1 MVLRTDS
8 DWVVDLARVSAAPS
22 PDGLAHPRHREPG
35 GPVKLLEP
43 FALLALVAVAAIA
56 VAYVVRLPFRRRY
69 VIALPTTAAVAADRA
84 VSTGVAAPRLH
95 GVVPRDPRG
104 RRGRVCSTARATH
117 RVPRRLVSVIVVLD
131 TSNSMRATD
140 VTPQRL
146 VAAERGAL
154 QFADDVPRGVRIG
167 LVTFAGTA
175 SVAVAPTSDR
185 DEFRTAIQNVE
196 FADGTS
202 LGDGI
207 LAALTAVEEQLA
219 DLELTEEPRGPGPR
233 SSRSAVVLLSDGQ
246 ETLGTAGQIALDAAR
261 RAKVPVSTIAYGTP
275 QGAVTLG
282 GARLMAPVNRSSLA
296 DVAAATRG
304 EAFVARP
311 GTDLDSVY
319 DDVVTGLGTTKET
332 RDLTPW
338 ILGVALVLGMAALL
352 AAFAWGQRVP

>member
-1 MVLRTDS
+1 
-8 DWVVDLARVSAAPS
+8 
-22 PDGLAHPRHREPG
+22 
-35 GPVKLLEP
+35 VKLLEP
-43 FALLALVAVAAIA
+43 AALFALVAVAAIA

-69 VIALPTTAAVAADRA
+69 VIALPTTAAVAAI
-84 VSTGVAAPRLH
+84 APRRPGWRRHISTVLFLATLAA
-95 GVVPRDPRG
+95 VVVAFARPARD
-104 RRGRVCSTARATH
+104 H
-117 RVPRRLVSVIVVLD
+117 RVPRRLVSVIVALD

-140 VTPQRL
+140 VAPQRL
-146 VAAERGAL
+146 VAARRGAL
-154 QFADDVPRGVRIG
+154 QFADRVPSSVRIG

-175 SVAVAPTSDR
+175 TVAVPPTSDR
-185 DEFRTAIQNVE
+185 DVFRAAIQNLE

-219 DLELTEEPRGPGPR
+219 DLELTEQPRGRPPNR

-246 ETLGTAGQIALDAAR
+246 ETLGTAGQIAVDAAR

-275 QGAVTLG
+275 QGVVTLG
-282 GARLMAPVNRSSLA
+282 GVRLPAPVNRPSLA
-296 DVAAATRG
+296 EVAATTRG

-311 GTDLDSVY
+311 GTELDAVY
-319 DDVVTGLGTTKET
+319 EDVVTGLGTAKET

-338 ILGVALVLGMAALL
+338 TLGIALVLGTAALL

>member
-1 MVLRTDS
+1 
-8 DWVVDLARVSAAPS
+8 
-22 PDGLAHPRHREPG
+22 
-35 GPVKLLEP
+35 VKLLEP
-43 FALLALVAVAAIA
+43 AALFALVAVVFIAAF
-56 VAYVVRLPFRRRY
+56 YVVRLPFRRRY
-69 VIALPTTAAVAADRA
+69 VIALPTTAAVAAI
-84 VSTGVAAPRLH
+84 APRRPGWQRH
-95 GVVPRDPRG
+95 A
-104 RRGRVCSTARATH
+104 STALFLVTLAAVVVAFARPVRDD

-140 VTPQRL
+140 VAPQRL
-146 VAAERGAL
+146 VAARRGAL

-175 SVAVAPTSDR
+175 TVAVPPTSDR
-185 DEFRTAIQNVE
+185 DEFRAAIENVE
-196 FADGTS
+196 FEDGTS

-207 LAALTAVEEQLA
+207 LAALTAVEDQLA
-219 DLELTEEPRGPGPR
+219 DLELTEEPRGRGPR

-246 ETLGTAGQIALDAAR
+246 ETLGSAGQIALDAAR
-261 RAKVPVSTIAYGTP
+261 RAKVPVTTIAYGTS

-282 GARLMAPVNRSSLA
+282 GARLLAPVNRRSLA

-319 DDVVTGLGTTKET
+319 EDVVTGLGTTKET

-338 ILGVALVLGMAALL
+338 TLGIALVLGMAALL